1 MRPARVKRPT
11 IAADGTVL
19 SGTPPHKRQK
29 LASPEIE
36 TPPKQTLSKKKV
48 VAEVS
53 SDEDS
58 SESEDVE
65 SAKSPLEA
73 LQESVRENHL
83 HGAQKRVL
91 SIMTGRLPPPGL
103 DKEKRFNGSECI
115 GLQDQWMNL
124 RATVKGT
131 IQGEGNSALLVGV
144 PGCGKTLVSIS
155 LNYSLSLADNYKAA

>member
-29 LASPEIE
+29 LASPEIV
-36 TPPKQTLSKKKV
+36 TPSKQTLSNKKV

-53 SDEDS
+53 SNEDS
-58 SESEDVE
+58 SGSEDEE
-65 SAKSPLEA
+65 SAESPLEA
-73 LQESVRENHL
+73 LQESVLEDHL
-83 HGAQKRVL
+83 YEAQKRVL

-103 DKEKRFNGSECI
+103 DKEKRFNGSECF

-131 IQGEGNSALLVGV
+131 LQGEGNSALLLGV
-144 PGCGKTLVSIS
+144 PGCGKSLVSIS
-155 LNYSLSLADNYKAA
+155 LPHVSNPADNPKAA